1 MSSLVTIH
9 FTLLSI
15 LHGLRGRVACEAY
28 HNKIATGAIYLM
40 GSCRH
45 NFGAHNGVHN
55 DGSRDRA
62 QVVHKVCTTLS
73 SNPIS
78 TSVRTDCTHTCNIT
92 HRAFTMGVNEPY
104 VSLSLHLNSH
114 RDCSSQRSLYSFSA
128 VQIFTS
134 GLDTRQKRI
143 SESTLNFVYLFM
155 VCSTHTNS

>member
-1 MSSLVTIH
+1 MDYHWRHLLDGILPPTIWAH
-9 FTLLSI
+9 TM
-15 LHGLRGRVACEAY
+15 VCDM
-28 HNKIATGAIYLM
+28 M
-40 GSCRH
+40 GP
-45 NFGAHNGVHN
+45 
-55 DGSRDRA
+55 DRA
-62 QVVHKVCTTLS
+62 QVVHKNVHDIELESHLYKCMHRP
-73 SNPIS
+73 N
-78 TSVRTDCTHTCNIT
+78 CTHTCNNT

-104 VSLSLHLNSH
+104 VSLSSHLNSL